1 MTALDDLKTALSDFE
16 STWDTTMQEL
26 DELTSM
32 DPETLDPNNEDRIV
46 ELNEELCNL
55 AEWTHAINCAIR
67 REETNDVSD

>member
-1 MTALDDLKTALSDFE
+1 MTTLEEVQTLLSDLQV
-16 STWDTTMQEL
+16 SWDSTMQEL

-55 AEWTHAINCAIR
+55 AEWMQAANATIR
-67 REETNDVSD
+67 REETQHVPD